1 MSIGSIAEGLSNLG
15 EERRNKLAALFVVVI
30 AFFVYA
36 NSLGNGF
43 VWDDAD
49 VIVTNPVLRG
59 SPVSLFK
66 SIDTTRD
73 NETLPY
79 YRPLTILTFLVEER
93 LHGLMPFPMHLI
105 NVLLHAVT
113 AFLVYLLV
121 QSLGSDIKT
130 SFLAGV
136 LFAVHPINTEVVDFI
151 SARNGLLS
159 GFFILLAF
167 LIHHRSVMRKNISGG
182 FLAAFFLLAGLF
194 SKETA
199 LVALP
204 FIIAQE
210 FFAIKTNISRSRFQA
225 AMRLLPYAAVLSCYL
240 IMRWMTLSR
249 FGIQTSI
256 IPGMGAEKLQSIY
269 KIPDLWE
276 RLVFNFYIIPRYIIT
291 FIWPVALS
299 VRYSIPTNFQP
310 FIISLTFAW
319 ICIAA
324 IMGWLFTRGRSR
336 TTLFGLAWFA
346 LFYVPISGIV
356 MFPSS
361 PMADRYMYVPA
372 IGLWIV
378 IADQARRF
386 LLNGALPRKYG
397 FIVAALILLA
407 LGGLTV
413 RRNMDWKNEITLFSR
428 FVEQYQGDAYS
439 HLGLGNAYF
448 AERNQGSQY
457 LDLAEAEYKQA
468 LALNPVLPGVYTNMG
483 YILLARGDAE
493 GAVRYYTTALGI
505 YPLDKEAL
513 LNRGIA
519 LELLGR
525 PQEAVAD
532 FRRFL
537 SITGYEL
544 AEARPYA
551 EARIR
556 ELSR

>member
-1 MSIGSIAEGLSNLG
+1 MSFGRIAEGLSILG
-15 EERRNKLAALFVVVI
+15 EGRRNQLAALFVVVI

-43 VWDDAD
+43 VWDDSD
-49 VIVTNPVLRG
+49 VIVTNPALRG
-59 SPVSLFK
+59 SPFTLFQ
-66 SIDTTRD
+66 SIDTIGD

-79 YRPLTILTFLVEER
+79 YRPLTILTFLIEER

-105 NVLLHAVT
+105 NVLLHAAT

-121 QSLGSDIKT
+121 RSFGSEIKT
-130 SFLAGV
+130 AFLAAV

-159 GFFILLAF
+159 GFFILLAYP
-167 LIHHRSVMRKNISGG
+167 IHRGSVLRKNLSGG
-182 FLAAFFLLAGLF
+182 FIAAFFLLAGLF

-204 FIIAQE
+204 FIIALE
-210 FFAIKTNISRSRFQA
+210 IPAIRTNISGARYQA
-225 AMRLLPYAAVLSCYL
+225 AMRLLPYAVVLSCYL

-249 FGIQTSI
+249 FGIQTSV
-256 IPGMGAEKLQSIY
+256 IPGMGAEKLQNIY

-276 RLVFNFYIIPRYIIT
+276 RMANNLYILPRYMLT
-291 FIWPVALS
+291 MIWPVALS
-299 VRYSIPTNFQP
+299 MRYTIPGNFQP
-310 FIISLTFAW
+310 FILSLTVAW
-319 ICIAA
+319 LCIAA
-324 IMGWLFTRGRSR
+324 VMSWLFTRGRSQI
-336 TTLFGLAWFA
+336 TFFGLAWFA
-346 LFYVPISGIV
+346 LFYVPVSGIA

-372 IGLWIV
+372 IGLWLIA
-378 IADQARRF
+378 ADQASRF
-386 LLNGALPRKYG
+386 LLTGDSVRKYG
-397 FIVAALILLA
+397 FVIVALILLA

-428 FVEQYQGDAYS
+428 FLDQYPGDVYS
-439 HLGLGNAYF
+439 HTGMGNAF
-448 AERNQGSQY
+448 FGERNQGSKY

-468 LALNPVLPGVYTNMG
+468 LAMNPILPGVNTKMG
-483 YILLARGDAE
+483 YIHLARGDSE
-493 GAVRYYTTALGI
+493 GAVHYYTIALGI

-513 LNRGIA
+513 LNRAIA
-519 LELLGR
+519 LELIGR
-525 PQEAVAD
+525 PKEAVED

-537 SITGYEL
+537 STTGYEL

-556 ELSR
+556 ELTR